1 MFKFIFEILT
11 DPLGLPIEW
20 YWEYL
25 ILTVI
30 GAVAYAVAYRC
41 VGDMYSGGMIDG
53 STSGSFFHWLIRLI
67 LFVVLWA
74 VTYGIIAVVK
84 WLTDNWV
91 LVLCIMGGIKVDLGS
106 KTSMKGLYA
115 CGETSCNGVHGKNR
129 LASNSLL
136 ESLVFARKAADDMI
150 FGVAPEYVKADAVDI
165 KIYENREELLGGYHT
180 AVLNEI
186 ERMRMSH
193 E

>member
-1 MFKFIFEILT
+1 MFKLIFEILT

-91 LVLCIMGGIKVDLGS
+91 LVVGIAAVIAIIIRKR
-106 KTSMKGLYA
+106 KNKAGL
-115 CGETSCNGVHGKNR
+115 EVSTDE
-129 LASNSLL
+129 SN
-136 ESLVFARKAADDMI
+136 
-150 FGVAPEYVKADAVDI
+150 
-165 KIYENREELLGGYHT
+165 
-180 AVLNEI
+180 
-186 ERMRMSH
+186 
-193 E
+193 

>member
-1 MFKFIFEILT
+1 MVKFIFDLLT

-20 YWEYL
+20 YWEYIVL
-25 ILTVI
+25 LVI

-67 LFVVLWA
+67 LFVILWA

-91 LVLCIMGGIKVDLGS
+91 LVLSI
-106 KTSMKGLYA
+106 
-115 CGETSCNGVHGKNR
+115 
-129 LASNSLL
+129 
-136 ESLVFARKAADDMI
+136 
-150 FGVAPEYVKADAVDI
+150 
-165 KIYENREELLGGYHT
+165 LGGVVAT
-180 AVLNEI
+180 VGIAAVIAIIVRKRKKKVGTEVSDD
-186 ERMRMSH
+186 ERN
-193 E
+193 

>member
-25 ILTVI
+25 ILAVI
-30 GAVAYAVAYRC
+30 GAVAYRC
-41 VGDMYSGGMIDG
+41 VGDMYSGVMIDG

-91 LVLCIMGGIKVDLGS
+91 LVLCIMGGVVAVVGIATVIAIIIRKR
-106 KTSMKGLYA
+106 KNKAGL
-115 CGETSCNGVHGKNR
+115 EVSTDE
-129 LASNSLL
+129 SN
-136 ESLVFARKAADDMI
+136 
-150 FGVAPEYVKADAVDI
+150 
-165 KIYENREELLGGYHT
+165 
-180 AVLNEI
+180 
-186 ERMRMSH
+186 
-193 E
+193 

>member
-1 MFKFIFEILT
+1 MFKFIFDLLT

-20 YWEYL
+20 YWEYIVL
-25 ILTVI
+25 LVI

-67 LFVVLWA
+67 LFVILGA

-91 LVLCIMGGIKVDLGS
+91 LVLSI
-106 KTSMKGLYA
+106 
-115 CGETSCNGVHGKNR
+115 
-129 LASNSLL
+129 
-136 ESLVFARKAADDMI
+136 
-150 FGVAPEYVKADAVDI
+150 
-165 KIYENREELLGGYHT
+165 LGGVVAT
-180 AVLNEI
+180 VGIAAVIAIIVRKRKKKVGTEVSDD
-186 ERMRMSH
+186 ERN
-193 E
+193 

>member
-1 MFKFIFEILT
+1 MFKLIFEILT

-74 VTYGIIAVVK
+74 VTYGIMGGVVAVVGIAAVIAIIIRK
-84 WLTDNWV
+84 RKNKAGLEVSTD
-91 LVLCIMGGIKVDLGS
+91 
-106 KTSMKGLYA
+106 
-115 CGETSCNGVHGKNR
+115 E
-129 LASNSLL
+129 SN
-136 ESLVFARKAADDMI
+136 
-150 FGVAPEYVKADAVDI
+150 
-165 KIYENREELLGGYHT
+165 
-180 AVLNEI
+180 
-186 ERMRMSH
+186 
-193 E
+193 

>member
-1 MFKFIFEILT
+1 MFKFIFDLLT

-20 YWEYL
+20 YWEYIVL
-25 ILTVI
+25 LVI

-67 LFVVLWA
+67 LFVILWA

-91 LVLCIMGGIKVDLGS
+91 LVLSI
-106 KTSMKGLYA
+106 
-115 CGETSCNGVHGKNR
+115 
-129 LASNSLL
+129 
-136 ESLVFARKAADDMI
+136 
-150 FGVAPEYVKADAVDI
+150 
-165 KIYENREELLGGYHT
+165 LGGVVAT
-180 AVLNEI
+180 VGIAAVIAIIVRKRKKKVGTEVSDDDRNYG
-186 ERMRMSH
+186 
-193 E
+193 

>member
-25 ILTVI
+25 ILAVI

-41 VGDMYSGGMIDG
+41 VGDMYSGGVIDG

-74 VTYGIIAVVK
+74 VSYGIIAAVK
-84 WLTDNWV
+84 WLAGNWE
-91 LVLCIMGGIKVDLGS
+91 LVLCIMGGVVVVVGIATVIAIMIHKR
-106 KTSMKGLYA
+106 KNKAGL
-115 CGETSCNGVHGKNR
+115 E
-129 LASNSLL
+129 ASDD
-136 ESLVFARKAADDMI
+136 ES
-150 FGVAPEYVKADAVDI
+150 
-165 KIYENREELLGGYHT
+165 N
-180 AVLNEI
+180 
-186 ERMRMSH
+186 
-193 E
+193 

>member
-1 MFKFIFEILT
+1 MFKFIFDLLT

-20 YWEYL
+20 YWEYIVL
-25 ILTVI
+25 LVI

-67 LFVVLWA
+67 LFVILWA

-91 LVLCIMGGIKVDLGS
+91 LVLSI
-106 KTSMKGLYA
+106 
-115 CGETSCNGVHGKNR
+115 
-129 LASNSLL
+129 
-136 ESLVFARKAADDMI
+136 
-150 FGVAPEYVKADAVDI
+150 
-165 KIYENREELLGGYHT
+165 LGGVVAT
-180 AVLNEI
+180 VGIAAVIAIIVRKRKKKVGTEVSDD
-186 ERMRMSH
+186 ERNYG
-193 E
+193 

>member
-1 MFKFIFEILT
+1 MFKFIFDLLT

-20 YWEYL
+20 YWEYI
-25 ILTVI
+25 ILLLI

-67 LFVVLWA
+67 LFVILWA

-91 LVLCIMGGIKVDLGS
+91 LVLSI
-106 KTSMKGLYA
+106 
-115 CGETSCNGVHGKNR
+115 
-129 LASNSLL
+129 
-136 ESLVFARKAADDMI
+136 
-150 FGVAPEYVKADAVDI
+150 
-165 KIYENREELLGGYHT
+165 LGGVVAT
-180 AVLNEI
+180 VGIAAVIAIIVRKRKKKVGTEVSDD
-186 ERMRMSH
+186 ERN
-193 E
+193 

>member
-25 ILTVI
+25 ILAGI

-41 VGDMYSGGMIDG
+41 VGDMYSGGRIDG

-67 LFVVLWA
+67 LFVALWA
-74 VTYGIIAVVK
+74 VTYRIIAVVK

-91 LVLCIMGGIKVDLGS
+91 LVLCI
-106 KTSMKGLYA
+106 KGRDIVVE
-115 CGETSCNGVHGKNR
+115 GKETDIRKNI
-129 LASNSLL
+129 
-136 ESLVFARKAADDMI
+136 RKS
-150 FGVAPEYVKADAVDI
+150 FKRYGCF
-165 KIYENREELLGGYHT
+165 
-180 AVLNEI
+180 
-186 ERMRMSH
+186 
-193 E
+193 

>member
-1 MFKFIFEILT
+1 MFKFIFDLLT

-20 YWEYL
+20 YWEYFVL
-25 ILTVI
+25 LVI

-67 LFVVLWA
+67 LFVILWA

-91 LVLCIMGGIKVDLGS
+91 LVLSI
-106 KTSMKGLYA
+106 
-115 CGETSCNGVHGKNR
+115 
-129 LASNSLL
+129 
-136 ESLVFARKAADDMI
+136 
-150 FGVAPEYVKADAVDI
+150 
-165 KIYENREELLGGYHT
+165 LGGVVAT
-180 AVLNEI
+180 VGIAAVIAIIVRKRKKKVGTEVSDD
-186 ERMRMSH
+186 ERN
-193 E
+193 